1 VGNILC
7 VIWVITGV
15 VVVDCEFEVVVFCAV
30 KVLGLVVVVVD
41 VEAME
46 LVEVIVEML
55 GLVEIEVVDV
65 LGLVEVVAVDV
76 LGLVEVVAVEVLGLV
91 EVVVVVLKTVFVVL
105 QNTEELECV
114 SEIGRYIHI
123 VNLMFPL
130 IACKIICEK
139 TRFLVHGYC

>member
-1 VGNILC
+1 MSALDTSTIVVQNSQLTTMPLASSPQFSLGNILC

-55 GLVEIEVVDV
+55 GLVEIEVVDF
-65 LGLVEVVAVDV
+65 LGLVEFVAVDV
-76 LGLVEVVAVEVLGLV
+76 WCMAIVESLFNRDPKLHQ
-91 EVVVVVLKTVFVVL
+91 F
-105 QNTEELECV
+105 
-114 SEIGRYIHI
+114 
-123 VNLMFPL
+123 
-130 IACKIICEK
+130 KINDM
-139 TRFLVHGYC
+139 TT